1 MKKLKA
7 FWLRRSIA
15 TRLTT
20 LMALML
26 VLVCALWTWFAWTK
40 AEYAVDSNASR
51 HTANNFENIMAVLED
66 KQYDFAHM
74 PYPNTPE
81 YYRLKSDLYEIY
93 ADSPYSIR
101 YFTNNET
108 VVVNSAWCVKG
119 LLHYDEPVG
128 YEEGIVVDIGDFS
141 VDEIQSFYDYLET
154 QDVTHDLPLWNPL
167 LTVYGVLDDTVSPHL
182 FYPNRMETQDG
193 HQVWR
198 ASRPVTEQD
207 TCRFYYQDSR
217 PGSDYKQHLD
227 AMRWVQARQRGVSTL
242 ELEDLARHNFAAN
255 TWANRYLVIQ
265 YTYVYDYYAEIAE
278 YFRSVPM
285 MVFLL
290 CLLLL
295 YLFYKG
301 VRRAVVY
308 PLYDTTRQAQHV
320 AHLEFDQFHPDTAR
334 GDEIGQLNRAL
345 SDMAGDLHARWDSE
359 RDLEDKRQ
367 QFVAAASHDLKTPLA
382 LIGGYAE
389 AIAQDISPEEN
400 ARYLAAIEQE
410 TGRMNELVREMLDYT
425 RLDRTDEL
433 QNRKTVDLTA
443 LTRSL
448 LEEYAPLFE
457 NRRLTCDLM
466 DGVRI
471 RGDETLLR
479 RAFGCLLENAAR
491 YSPDGGRIS
500 VTLRQA
506 QTALL
511 TVENDCEP
519 IPEEELPRLFEMFY
533 RGDKA
538 RSRAGG
544 HGLGLAITRKILAL
558 HSLACRAENTK
569 TGVRFIV
576 CQK

>member
-119 LLHYDEPVG
+119 LLHSDEPVG